1 MTKKNR
7 GKKFPLLVYQRWG
20 KMLRAPSL
28 LIAIAS
34 GISWWYA
41 PTNPE
46 LQGREW
52 TFLIIAII
60 GVLIFIYSLLARR
73 AAYVQCRANH
83 LMIRTPFLPLAISY
97 KRIIKTRSVE
107 FHSQLSLPKMGR
119 PQRRLLQPY
128 LGRTTVLLEM
138 RKLPSSKRQL
148 RLWLPWY
155 MFAKQ
160 VPGLVLLTDDWMT
173 LSQQITS
180 YSDRW
185 TTGRLERQRAA
196 KRLW

>member
-1 MTKKNR
+1 MKKKNR
-7 GKKFPLLVYQRWG
+7 GDKFPLIAYQRWG

-28 LIAIAS
+28 LISITCGVA
-34 GISWWYA
+34 WWYA

-46 LQGREW
+46 LQGRDW
-52 TFLIIAII
+52 TFLVIAII
-60 GVLIFIYSLLARR
+60 GALIFSYSLLARR
-73 AAYVQCRANH
+73 AAIVQCRADH

-97 KRIIKTRSVE
+97 KRILRVTPVE
-107 FHSQLSLPKMGR
+107 FHSQLSLPKMSR
-119 PQRRLLQPY
+119 PRRRLLQPY

-138 RKLPSSKRQL
+138 RGLPFSKRQL

-160 VPGLVLLTDDWMT
+160 VTGLVLLTDDWMT

-185 TTGRLERQRAA
+185 TTARLERQRS
-196 KRLW
+196 KKSLW